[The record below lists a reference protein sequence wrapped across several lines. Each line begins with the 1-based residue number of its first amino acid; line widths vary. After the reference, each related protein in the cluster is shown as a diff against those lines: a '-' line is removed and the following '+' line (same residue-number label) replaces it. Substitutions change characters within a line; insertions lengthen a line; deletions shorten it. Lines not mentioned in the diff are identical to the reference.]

1 MHKKVAHPNEIH
13 NTTTILWHILQA
25 CKGGDD
31 VIAHSCSPHNPEM
44 GKGGNASMVKNRSPA
59 REANRCR
66 KVTQIRGQVSNSY
79 GCSFNIF
86 LPELE
91 YVDA

>member
-1 MHKKVAHPNEIH
+1 MMNIW
-13 NTTTILWHILQA
+13 NTRNFYLSSRKYCGIS
-25 CKGGDD
+25 CKRVGD
-31 VIAHSCSPHNPEM
+31 VIAHSCSSNNPEM

-66 KVTQIRGQVSNSY
+66 KVTQIRGQVSDSY